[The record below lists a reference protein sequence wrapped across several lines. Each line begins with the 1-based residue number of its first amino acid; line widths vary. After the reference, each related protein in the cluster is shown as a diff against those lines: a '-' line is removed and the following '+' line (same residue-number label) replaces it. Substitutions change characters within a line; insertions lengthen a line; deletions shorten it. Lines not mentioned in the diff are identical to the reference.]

1 MTLRKIT
8 IGVAF
13 QSPFY
18 APLFVAQRLG
28 ALRAEGLEATIVV
41 PPPGGTVDLLE
52 KGQAPL
58 VLSGVMR
65 SFVLADHGGQSLV
78 AIAEVN
84 SRDGFFI
91 VSRTPV
97 PNFAWRDLEGAT
109 LALFGLAP
117 TPWMCLQT
125 ALREQGG
132 DPTKVRV
139 LSGLDPAEGI
149 EALKTGRAD
158 FLQTGQPTT
167 AELVRDRVA
176 HLAAPQAP
184 IVGHV
189 PYSSFLVTDETRR
202 RDPELCAAAV
212 RALTRAL
219 RWMAGHDGAT
229 IAALIA
235 PEFPDTRA
243 DTLAA
248 AVDALKDVGVWS
260 DGPRQDRE
268 AFDRLGRMLVAGGL
282 IRTAAKYDVLVD
294 DSFAEA
300 AVSAVGE

>member
-1 MTLRKIT
+1 MRQIT

-13 QSPFY
+13 HSPFY
-18 APLFVAQRLG
+18 SPLFVAGRLG
-28 ALRAEGLEATIVV
+28 AFRDEGLDATIVV
-41 PPPGGTVDLLE
+41 PPPGGTIDMLE

-65 SFVLADHGGQSLV
+65 SFVLADRGGQNLV

-84 SRDGFFI
+84 SRDGFFV

-97 PNFAWRDLEGAT
+97 ANFTWRDLEGKT

-125 ALREQGG
+125 ALREQGA
-132 DPTKVRV
+132 DPTKVRA
-139 LSGLDPAEGI
+139 LPGLDPAQGI
-149 EALKTGRAD
+149 EALKSGRAD
-158 FLQTGQPTT
+158 FLQTGQPT
-167 AELVRDRVA
+167 AEELVRDRVA
-176 HLAAPQAP
+176 HLAGPQAP

-189 PYSSFLVTDETRR
+189 PYSSFVVTDATRK
-202 RDPELCAAAV
+202 RDPEMCAAAV

-219 RWMAGHDGAT
+219 RWMAARDGAA

-235 PEFPDTRA
+235 PEFPETRP

-248 AVDALKDVGVWS
+248 AVTALQNVGIWS

-282 IRTAAKYDVLVD
+282 IRTAGKYDVLVD

-300 AVSAVGE
+300 AVNAVRA

>member
-1 MTLRKIT
+1 MPRIT

-13 QSPFY
+13 HSPFY
-18 APLFVAQRLG
+18 SPLFVARRMG
-28 ALRAEGLEATIVV
+28 AFRDEGLDVTVVV
-41 PPPGGTVDLLE
+41 PPPGGTIDMLE

-65 SFVLADHGGQSLV
+65 SFVLADRGGQNLI

-91 VSRTPV
+91 LSRTPA
-97 PNFAWRDLEGAT
+97 PNFAWRDLEDKT

-125 ALREQGG
+125 AVREQGG
-132 DPTKVRV
+132 DPSRIRA
-139 LSGLDPAEGI
+139 LPGLDIPQGVA
-149 EALKTGRAD
+149 ALKEGRAD
-158 FLQTGQPTT
+158 FLQAGQPTA
-167 AELVRDRVA
+167 AELIRDRVA
-176 HLAAPQAP
+176 HLAGAQAP

-189 PYSSFLVTDETRR
+189 PYSSFVVTDETRR
-202 RDPELCAAAV
+202 RQPELCAAAV
-212 RALTRAL
+212 RALARAL
-219 RWMAGHDGAT
+219 AWIAAHDGAA
-229 IAALIA
+229 IAGLIA
-235 PEFPDTRA
+235 PEFPETRTE
-243 DTLAA
+243 TLAE
-248 AVDALKDVGVWS
+248 AVTALKDVGIWS

-300 AVSAVGE
+300 AVRAAG

>member
-1 MTLRKIT
+1 VRRIT

-18 APLFVAQRLG
+18 APLFVAHRMG
-28 ALRAEGLEATIVV
+28 AFRDEGLDVAIVV
-41 PPPGGTVDLLE
+41 PPPGGTIDMLE

-65 SFVLADHGGQSLV
+65 SFVLADRGGQSLV

-91 VSRTPV
+91 VSRTPA
-97 PNFAWRDLEGAT
+97 PNFTWRDLEGRT

-125 ALREQGG
+125 AMREQGG
-132 DPTKVRV
+132 DPVKIKA
-139 LSGLDPAEGI
+139 LPGLDPAQGI
-149 EALKTGRAD
+149 EALRSGRAD
-158 FLQTGQPTT
+158 YLQTGQPT
-167 AELVRDRVA
+167 AEELIRDRVA
-176 HLAAPQAP
+176 HLAAAQAP

-189 PYSSFLVTDETRR
+189 PYSSFVVTDETRR
-202 RDPELCAAAV
+202 RDRELCAAAV

-219 RWMAGHDGAT
+219 RW
-229 IAALIA
+229 IAARDGGEVAGLIA
-235 PEFPDTRA
+235 PDFPETRPEV
-243 DTLAA
+243 LAA
-248 AVDALKDVGVWS
+248 AVTALRNVGIWS

-294 DSFAEA
+294 DTFAEA
-300 AVSAVGE
+300 AVAAVRG